1 MNIMYYNMKKNKKSL
16 IDKVEKLLLTKYD
29 IKGDFVSVDDL
40 WDMIDELAYSYEQ
53 EIEENKK
60 LKSELEY

>member
-1 MNIMYYNMKKNKKSL
+1 MNTMYYKMQENKKSL
-16 IDKVEKLLLTKYD
+16 IDKVQELLLTKYD

-40 WDMIDELAYSYEQ
+40 WDMIDELTYSYEQ

>member
-1 MNIMYYNMKKNKKSL
+1 MNTMYYKMQENKKSL
-16 IDKVEKLLLTKYD
+16 IDKVQELLLTKYD
-29 IKGDFVSVDDL
+29 IKGDFISVDDL

>member
-1 MNIMYYNMKKNKKSL
+1 MNTMYYKMQENKKSL
-16 IDKVEKLLLTKYD
+16 INKVQELLLTKYD

-40 WDMIDELAYSYEQ
+40 WDMIDELTYSYEQ

>member
-1 MNIMYYNMKKNKKSL
+1 MNTMYYKMQENKKSL
-16 IDKVEKLLLTKYD
+16 IDKVQELLLTKYD
-29 IKGDFVSVDDL
+29 IKGDFISVDDL
-40 WDMIDELAYSYEQ
+40 WDMIDELTYSYEQ

>member
-1 MNIMYYNMKKNKKSL
+1 MDIIYYRIQENKKSL

>member
-1 MNIMYYNMKKNKKSL
+1 MNIMYYKMQENKKSL

>member
-1 MNIMYYNMKKNKKSL
+1 MNIMYYKMQENKKSL

-40 WDMIDELAYSYEQ
+40 WDMIDELTYSYEQ